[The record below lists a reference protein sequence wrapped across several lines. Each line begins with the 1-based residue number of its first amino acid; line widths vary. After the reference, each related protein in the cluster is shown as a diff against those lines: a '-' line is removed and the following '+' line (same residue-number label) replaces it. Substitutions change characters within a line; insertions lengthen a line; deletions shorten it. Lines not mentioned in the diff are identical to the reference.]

1 MEFTTGKSHLR
12 AVVRHFGPAI
22 ESVQLESYAPALLK
36 VGELRVKMQ
45 FSTINPSDLITIS
58 GAYSSRTPLPFVPG
72 FEGVGIVEAGS
83 ELVGQRVL
91 PLGSAGAW
99 QQYKHC
105 DANWCFAVPDW
116 LTDEQ
121 AATCYVNPMT
131 AWLMLTEALAAAPGM
146 KIVVSAANSTI
157 GLMLIR
163 MAKQLGLTV
172 TAIVRHAG
180 AENVVD
186 NTEPD
191 ELLILPHTGNTTYSN
206 PLPPIGDADA
216 VLDCVGGKT
225 AMKLAGMVR
234 QGGKF
239 ISYGLLS
246 GDPIPA
252 SFWQYRPDIRFSY
265 FHLRQWVH
273 TAGRDALAAKLNE
286 IFPLI
291 RDGIASSRIAG
302 IFPLNELPAALSV
315 MSQNSSQGKILIH
328 CDR

>member
-22 ESVQLESYAPALLK
+22 ESVQLESYVPALLK
-36 VGELRVKMQ
+36 AGELRVKMQ

-72 FEGVGIVEAGS
+72 FEGVGIVEAGG

-105 DANWCFAVPDW
+105 DAQWCFAVPDW

-172 TAIVRHAG
+172 TAIIRHAG
-180 AENVVD
+180 AENAVD
-186 NTEPD
+186 NAEPD
-191 ELLILPHTGNTTYSN
+191 ELLILPDTGNATYSN
-206 PLPPIGDADA
+206 SLPLIGEADA

-225 AMKLAGMVR
+225 AIKLAGMLR
-234 QGGKF
+234 QSGKF

-252 SFWQYRPDIRFSY
+252 SFWQNRPDIRFSY

-273 TAGRDALAAKLNE
+273 TAGRDALAAKLSE

-291 RDGIASSRIAG
+291 RDGIAHSQVTDE
-302 IFPLNELPAALSV
+302 FPLDELPVAL
-315 MSQNSSQGKILIH
+315 NLIKRKKLPGKILIR
-328 CDR
+328 CNR